1 MFLNKLSI
9 YSKSEIIREIE
20 FHRGINLIIDETPD
34 EFKGSIQS
42 TGNNVGK
49 TTVLRLID
57 YCFGADG
64 KSIYQDTEFKN
75 QPNTTI
81 KDFLKEKE
89 VIIHLELLVDLNDEN
104 SEKIVRRRN
113 FLARK
118 KKIQEL
124 NGVNYTDN
132 KEFDFELKKIIFKT
146 EVDKP
151 TFRQIISKN
160 IRDEK
165 GKMANIVK
173 VLNPYTSKEEYEA
186 LYLFWLGIS
195 TETLDEKQRLSAE
208 KTKEEN
214 FQKRLKKEGELSLI
228 EQQLRFVSS
237 KILELDKQKENFNL
251 NENYAA
257 DIQKLNDVKYAL
269 NRVSTEL
276 SRLEVRRDL
285 IEESKADLEK
295 EHVEINTSQIKSL
308 YDKANALISNL
319 QVSFEETVKFHND
332 LITEK
337 LDYITKELPE
347 LDKAV
352 DKLRNEL
359 NRLRGLEDTLTTK
372 LRNTGVAEDLE
383 NIVIELNKQYERKGK
398 LEEQKRL
405 WISSTDKIKNISAKL
420 SEINEKIL
428 SKDDLIRL
436 NPEYPGIIN
445 NELSINQLLKIK
457 LIDEVNPDENFLFY
471 KDSIQQDATVNLSI
485 LLPFKAEEYKKT
497 SYINIFSKEKN
508 SSAPL
513 ANMVTDFYTG
523 IEIAVDSIK
532 KQGVDV
538 NVTVLDTG
546 NRGENITTIIDSGKL
561 SDTDVVIGP
570 FYSDKAEI
578 VADKINVP
586 VVFPHFSGKQQHFS
600 SKKLIKSAPDKENY
614 TDYLISYLKENY
626 RGEQVFVVGDG
637 KKSSNKKV
645 NKIVSGLK
653 KHDSITKVHVLKPEK
668 GYIKRALFTKKMT
681 TKKHNWVIITS
692 NDYVAI
698 SDVLNSMIGV
708 PDDVTVQIF
717 AIEKNKD
724 YDKIDNNKLAS
735 VDFTYVS
742 SSFEDNTSSNVKDFN
757 KKYFAKNNTSPS
769 DYAIKG
775 FDITYDVLVRLASG
789 KELTDTFKEGVSFR
803 LENKFDYH
811 KKNFGS
817 TSNRGLFIIKYN
829 QDLSLT
835 RLK

>member
-1 MFLNKLSI
+1 MKKLQFLLLVCILTFTVSCGQQKRYIS
-9 YSKSEIIREIE
+9 YKTQE
-20 FHRGINLIIDETPD
+20 GETMRD
-34 EFKGSIQS
+34 IA
-42 TGNNVGK
+42 NRLNMK
-49 TTVLRLID
+49 TKDLLRLNPD
-57 YCFGADG
+57 VDRRPDA
-64 KSIYQDTEFKN
+64 
-75 QPNTTI
+75 NT
-81 KDFLKEKE
+81 
-89 VIIHLELLVDLNDEN
+89 V
-104 SEKIVRRRN
+104 
-113 FLARK
+113 
-118 KKIQEL
+118 
-124 NGVNYTDN
+124 
-132 KEFDFELKKIIFKT
+132 
-146 EVDKP
+146 
-151 TFRQIISKN
+151 
-160 IRDEK
+160 
-165 GKMANIVK
+165 
-173 VLNPYTSKEEYEA
+173 
-186 LYLFWLGIS
+186 
-195 TETLDEKQRLSAE
+195 
-208 KTKEEN
+208 
-214 FQKRLKKEGELSLI
+214 
-228 EQQLRFVSS
+228 
-237 KILELDKQKENFNL
+237 
-251 NENYAA
+251 
-257 DIQKLNDVKYAL
+257 
-269 NRVSTEL
+269 
-276 SRLEVRRDL
+276 
-285 IEESKADLEK
+285 
-295 EHVEINTSQIKSL
+295 
-308 YDKANALISNL
+308 
-319 QVSFEETVKFHND
+319 
-332 LITEK
+332 
-337 LDYITKELPE
+337 
-347 LDKAV
+347 
-352 DKLRNEL
+352 
-359 NRLRGLEDTLTTK
+359 
-372 LRNTGVAEDLE
+372 
-383 NIVIELNKQYERKGK
+383 IVIPNPELNKEKSTKVIDTDVDDIKDENLKDSNETSEDEKASDVFQQTIYEYENHTVKAGETVYRITKQYEITKDDLIKWNPEFPGIERNILSIGQVLKVKSIEKTITIDRKEV
-398 LEEQKRL
+398 L
-405 WISSTDKIKNISAKL
+405 KNFLTHTVKSKETVYSLTRFYNI
-420 SEINEKIL
+420 

-637 KKSSNKKV
+637 KKSSNKRV